1 MKKKIKK
8 LYSGIMIGLALTAS
22 AGALAV
28 NAKDPGNESIPAAAA
43 NDISGSVLNIA
54 SVSKM
59 YVTTAVMQLVDSGK
73 VEVDKPVADY
83 ITDFKMAD
91 ERYKDITVRM
101 LMNHT
106 SGLMGSTYAGA
117 LLFDEISM
125 DYHDTFLQKL
135 KRQQLKADPGAFNCY
150 CNDGFTLLEILV
162 ERVSGLS
169 FTEYLKENI
178 SMPLSLEHTGTLWDM
193 DPNGQVPVYINGNVK
208 LANAVVQLIG
218 AGGILSDAEDVCK
231 FGTAF
236 FTGNNTL
243 LSEEAKREMAENNS
257 VDGCLPAFGLGWDN
271 VEKEEYEKAGIK
283 LLSKGGDALH
293 HSNLLVAPDE
303 KISVAVLSS
312 GGSSTNCEEICLE
325 LMDVALSE
333 QGIDI
338 VHPEKE
344 KPELIMVPD
353 EYMKYEGLYANTEK
367 TMYISF
373 PDKRYMQV
381 RSVTSENEFE
391 LQYMYTADGTFVEMS
406 GDVSSG
412 NAIPAQPLQA
422 YMFEERNG
430 QVYLSHPEMGC
441 MLVKVR
447 EKKVEE
453 SVQKAWDERNGLY
466 YYLVSGS
473 FSDTA
478 YTDNNR
484 MKLCTSDQAPGMVNG
499 YRMQDEDHAGYDQI
513 MPGSASRDISDLR
526 METIDGKEYA
536 CLDDL
541 GFRLIS
547 EKDIPVFT
555 DKVTTVELM
564 SGEASWFKIDGAK
577 DVTLRLDIP
586 ENASVYVYDKYMNI
600 KYSSYMTGYGNRV
613 PLPEYGMIVFAGV
626 TGQSVAVST
635 TK

>member
-8 LYSGIMIGLALTAS
+8 IYAGIMIGLALTAS

-28 NAKDPGNESIPAAAA
+28 KAEEPSDNSKDAEKHS
-43 NDISGSVLNIA
+43 DSGTAVLNIA

-73 VEVDKPVADY
+73 VELDRPVADY

-117 LLFDEISM
+117 FLFDEISM

-135 KRQQLKADPGAFNCY
+135 KRQQLKADPGEFNCY

-178 SMPLSLEHTGTLWDM
+178 SMPLSLEHTGTLWDV

-208 LANAVVQLIG
+208 LANAVPQLIG

-236 FTGNNTL
+236 FTGDNTI

-271 VEKEEYEKAGIK
+271 VEKEEYEKAGVK

-293 HSNLLVAPDE
+293 HSNLLIAPDE

-422 YMFEERNG
+422 YMFEEKNG

-473 FSDTA
+473 YSDTA

-526 METIDGKEYA
+526 MERIDGKEYA
-536 CLDDL
+536 CFDDL
-541 GFRLIS
+541 GFRMIS

-564 SGEASWFKIDGAK
+564 SGEACWFKIDGAK

-613 PLPEYGMIVFAGV
+613 PLPEYGMIVFVGK

-635 TK
+635 IK

>member
-8 LYSGIMIGLALTAS
+8 IYAGIMIGLALTAS

-28 NAKDPGNESIPAAAA
+28 KAEEPSDNSKDAEKHS
-43 NDISGSVLNIA
+43 DSGTAVLNIA

-59 YVTTAVMQLVDSGK
+59 HVTTAVMQLVDSGK
-73 VEVDKPVADY
+73 VELDRPVADY

-135 KRQQLKADPGAFNCY
+135 KRQQLKADPGEFNCY

-178 SMPLSLEHTGTLWDM
+178 SMPLSLEHTGTLWDV
-193 DPNGQVPVYINGNVK
+193 DPNGQVPVYIDGNVK
-208 LANAVVQLIG
+208 LANAVPQLIG

-236 FTGNNTL
+236 FTGDNTL

-271 VEKEEYEKAGIK
+271 VVKEEYEKAGVK

-293 HSNLLVAPDE
+293 HSNLLIAPDE

-312 GGSSTNCEEICLE
+312 GGSSSNCEEICLE

-422 YMFEERNG
+422 YMFEEKNG

-473 FSDTA
+473 YSDTA

-526 METIDGKEYA
+526 MERIDGKEYA
-536 CLDDL
+536 CFDDL
-541 GFRLIS
+541 GFRMIS
-547 EKDIPVFT
+547 EKDISVFT
-555 DKVTTVELM
+555 DKVTAIELI

-613 PLPEYGMIVFAGV
+613 PLPEYGMIVFAGK